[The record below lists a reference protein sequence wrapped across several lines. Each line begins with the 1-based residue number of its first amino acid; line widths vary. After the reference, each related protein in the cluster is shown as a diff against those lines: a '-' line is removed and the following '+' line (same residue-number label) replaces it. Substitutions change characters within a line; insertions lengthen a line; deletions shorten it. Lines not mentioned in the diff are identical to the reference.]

1 MSVDL
6 NFLILFRARMRD
18 DLLVKMQILSLVFK
32 EYPPQSS
39 QLQSV
44 EFSSFSI
51 KMINKHQCANTCTIA
66 FLEEKSVEPLSS
78 VMEAFGVLLLSM

>member
-1 MSVDL
+1 
-6 NFLILFRARMRD
+6 MRD

-66 FLEEKSVEPLSS
+66 FLEEKKCRATKLSHGGIWGAPP
-78 VMEAFGVLLLSM
+78 VHVIRWN